1 MKQQQIDEAA
11 EAVQKIMSSMDR
23 MTFNE
28 AKLLLAQP
36 HIRQFVRDRFN
47 DWLVFRNDRSWKS
60 FMEACERN
68 RTMNVE
74 ETVAEQEKTRKQQL
88 LDASPEEFTAILR
101 EMDTHFTKNDPEQMA
116 YIRDQL
122 VQSGDL

>member
-1 MKQQQIDEAA
+1 
-11 EAVQKIMSSMDR
+11 
-23 MTFNE
+23 
-28 AKLLLAQP
+28 
-36 HIRQFVRDRFN
+36 
-47 DWLVFRNDRSWKS
+47 
-60 FMEACERN
+60 MEACERN